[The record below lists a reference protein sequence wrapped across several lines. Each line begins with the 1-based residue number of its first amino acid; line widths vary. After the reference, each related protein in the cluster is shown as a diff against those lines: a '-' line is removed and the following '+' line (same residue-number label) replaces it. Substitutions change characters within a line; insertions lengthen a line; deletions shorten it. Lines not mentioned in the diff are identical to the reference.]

1 MSHSVDYEEDPQLA
15 ALVEQLRVAL
25 EQGSSPD
32 AALSRDVEAALH
44 LLMARNHRRR
54 VLVRMQAQGWLD
66 GRPELARADLEALD
80 AQLRERL
87 PALLARLEPGGSPQ
101 GA

>member
-25 EQGSSPD
+25 ERGCSPD
-32 AALSRDVEAALH
+32 AALSKDVEAALH
-44 LLMARNHRRR
+44 LLMARNLRRR
-54 VLVRMQAQGWLD
+54 VLVRMLAQGWLD

-87 PALLARLEPGGSPQ
+87 PPLLARLEPGGSPQ

>member
-15 ALVEQLRVAL
+15 ALVEQLRVVL
-25 EQGSSPD
+25 ERGCSPD
-32 AALSRDVEAALH
+32 AALSKDVEAALH
-44 LLMARNHRRR
+44 LLMARNQRRR
-54 VLVRMQAQGWLD
+54 VLVRMLAQGWLD

-87 PALLARLEPGGSPQ
+87 PPLLARLEPGGSPQ
-101 GA
+101 GV